1 MSTSG
6 YLACRRPILFG
17 IVLLMPVDEQH
28 LVQTLLREQPRLMA
42 YIRSMVISRDLA
54 EDVFQ
59 EVSLAACGSRE
70 SIESTESLPGW
81 LRIVARNKAVAAI
94 RKHKASRAVV
104 LDNATLDLLESD
116 WDRLD
121 YNASLCGRSDQL
133 ERCLDLLPDKSR
145 RLIDLKYRDNLS
157 GAQIASQTS
166 RSINSIYMAL
176 VRIREALG
184 RCIREG
190 EVANES

>member
-1 MSTSG
+1 M
-6 YLACRRPILFG
+6 PI
-17 IVLLMPVDEQH
+17 DEQH
-28 LVQTLLREQPRLMA
+28 LVQILLREQPRLMA

-59 EVSLAACGSRE
+59 DVSLAACDSRV
-70 SIESTESLPGW
+70 SIQSADSLPAW
-81 LRIVARNKAVAAI
+81 LRVVARNKAVAAI
-94 RKHKASRAVV
+94 RKQKLSHAIV
-104 LDNATLDLLESD
+104 LDSSTLDLLESD

-121 YNASLCGRSDQL
+121 YGASTCGRSDQL
-133 ERCLDLLPDKSR
+133 ERCLDQLPEKSR
-145 RLIDLKYRDNLS
+145 RLIDLKYRENLS
-157 GAQIASQTS
+157 GAQIASQTN

-190 EVANES
+190 EVANRS

>member
-1 MSTSG
+1 
-6 YLACRRPILFG
+6 
-17 IVLLMPVDEQH
+17 MPVDEQQ

-42 YIRSMVISRDLA
+42 YIRSMVISRDIA
-54 EDVFQ
+54 EEVFQ
-59 EVSLAACGSRE
+59 EVSLAACDSRE
-70 SIESTESLPGW
+70 SIESAGSLPAW
-81 LRIVARNKAVAAI
+81 LRVVARNKSVAAI
-94 RKHKASRAVV
+94 RRQKASRTIV
-104 LDNATLDLLESD
+104 LDSATLDLLESD

-121 YNASLCGRSDQL
+121 YNSAFCSRSDQL
-133 ERCLDLLPDKSR
+133 ERCLNQLPEKSR

-157 GAQIASQTS
+157 GAQIATQTS

-190 EVANES
+190 EVAREA